1 MLLQIS
7 KVANKLKC
15 KRLFRKLL
23 LLIHLPYKKYFSSVE
38 DAEKYVN
45 SLYPDVDNSCV
56 CHNIIKRPY
65 QYDLEIIIP
74 VYNVEPYIEQ
84 CMQSVLTQQTQ
95 YTYVVVVVNDG
106 STDRS
111 RNILKE
117 YEDDERVKI
126 IDQEN
131 QGLSC
136 ARNTA
141 LRNIMAK
148 YVMFLDSD
156 DFLAKGSIQNLMS
169 VAINE
174 DADIVEGSYIR
185 FSRITNKIV
194 KQKNGNLSPSML
206 RGYAWGKVIK
216 SDWFEHIQFPLG
228 YWFEDTL
235 MRLVLYRLTRKNLG
249 IEDVV
254 YYHRSNPN
262 GITHKAR
269 EHYKSMDSFYITRRL
284 LKDEK
289 LLNIEMTEELF
300 LSLIERQI
308 AINTI
313 RISSVLDSKMNY
325 AHFMLTCAMIDK
337 IWGQKEFASNS
348 EKANNIYKAIK
359 ESNYMH
365 FIAYCIA

>member
-1 MLLQIS
+1 M
-7 KVANKLKC
+7 
-15 KRLFRKLL
+15 
-23 LLIHLPYKKYFSSVE
+23 LLIHLPYKKYFNSVE

-45 SLYPDVDNSCV
+45 SLYPDADNSCV
-56 CHNIIKRPY
+56 CHHIIKRPY

-74 VYNVEPYIEQ
+74 VYNVEPFIEQ
-84 CMQSVLTQQTQ
+84 CIQSVLTQQTQ
-95 YTYVVVVVNDG
+95 YTFVVVIVNDG
-106 STDRS
+106 STDGS
-111 RNILKE
+111 RNILKN
-117 YEDDERVKI
+117 YEDDERVRI

-131 QGLSC
+131 LGLSG

-141 LRNIMAK
+141 LQNIMAK

-156 DFLAKGSIQNLMS
+156 DFLAKGSIQNLMN

-174 DADIVEGSYIR
+174 NADIVEGSFIH
-185 FSRITNKIV
+185 FSPKKRTIV

-216 SDWFEHIQFPLG
+216 SDWFEHIHFPPG

-249 IEDVV
+249 IEEVV

-262 GITHKAR
+262 SITHKSKG
-269 EHYKSMDSFYITRRL
+269 HYKSMDSFYITRRL

-289 LLNIEMTEELF
+289 LLNIEMTEEFF
-300 LSLIERQI
+300 LYLIESQI
-308 AINTI
+308 CINTL
-313 RISSVLDSKMNY
+313 RICSIPNDKMNY
-325 AHFMLTCAMIDK
+325 AHFILTCAMVYDV
-337 IWGQKEFASNS
+337 WGQKEFVSNS

-359 ESNYMH
+359 ERNYMH
-365 FIAYCIA
+365 FIASCIA